1 VEGWAG
7 VSDERLE
14 KIRALLAKAEATP
27 FPEEA
32 ETFNTKASE
41 LMAKYSIDEAMLARD
56 RGDGSAP
63 GELVVVVHRPYTAQK
78 ALLVC
83 EVARCFGCR
92 GVRFLGGPGSTSEE
106 VRVVGFPV
114 DLELVET
121 LVTSLLVQLSGSM
134 LRSQP
139 AFSSA
144 AGSAAW
150 RRSFIS
156 GVVGAVIER
165 LESRRAAVIVDVTE
179 ASTTV
184 GSPSVALVLADRA
197 ATVEDEFRRRHPH
210 LRISRVS
217 SGSSRHGHAAGQVA
231 GRTADLGGD
240 RLGASRSLTA

>member
-32 ETFNTKASE
+32 ESFNTKASE

-56 RGDGSAP
+56 RGDGAGP
-63 GELVVVVHRPYTAQK
+63 AELVVVVHRPYTAQK

-92 GVRFLGGPGSTSEE
+92 GVRFVGDPGSTAEE

-139 AFSSA
+139 AFGSA
-144 AGSAAW
+144 SASAAW
-150 RRSFIS
+150 RRAFI
-156 GVVGAVIER
+156 GGFVGAVIER

-179 ASTTV
+179 SAAAT
-184 GSPSVALVLADRA
+184 GSP
-197 ATVEDEFRRRHPH
+197 
-210 LRISRVS
+210 
-217 SGSSRHGHAAGQVA
+217 
-231 GRTADLGGD
+231 
-240 RLGASRSLTA
+240 